1 MMTRYAIQKINQQF
15 PIFQRMM
22 SKMDNVRQQRNLS
35 SSQLLQLRTA
45 IKDELGGVE
54 RLHQRFGNDKS

>member
-35 SSQLLQLRTA
+35 SSQLLQLLTA
-45 IKDELGGVE
+45 IKDEPGGVE
-54 RLHQRFGNDKS
+54 RLHQHFGNDKS